1 MSVAQK
7 IARLIPQPSGQQSE
21 EMVHISSFARVRN
34 GDEILLVKKN
44 KPEYT
49 AGKWVF
55 PSAIINFG
63 EDPELA
69 IERIVKEQLGT
80 PPKSVK
86 LLDVQSYGGK
96 HWDLC
101 FVYEVTIDRVGKLAD
116 DIDKAGYFDRKK
128 LPPEFRSDHLEVLN
142 GLDKAK
148 EFARP

>member
-1 MSVAQK
+1 MSASQK
-7 IARLIPQPSGQQSE
+7 MARLIPQPPGQQSE

-44 KPEYT
+44 KPDYT

-55 PSAIINFG
+55 PSSIINFG
-63 EDPELA
+63 EDPGLA
-69 IERIVKEQLGT
+69 IERIVKEQLGVSPT
-80 PPKSVK
+80 GVK

-101 FVYEVTIDRVGKLAD
+101 FVYEVTIDRVGKLSA
-116 DIDKAGYFDRKK
+116 DIDTAAYFGRKK

-142 GLDKAK
+142 GLENAK
-148 EFARP
+148 ELARP